1 MAVIFV
7 SERSWEMKR
16 VVKFKIDELRNDQLK
31 IIAERENITK
41 QSLVEKIINNYID
54 QRLLNDHLPELVDQL
69 SKIDTQLQSNGRT
82 IRQFINLQ
90 QATIDYLRSFT
101 EEPE

>member
-1 MAVIFV
+1 MTEPKKQFLK
-7 SERSWEMKR
+7 M
-16 VVKFKIDELRNDQLK
+16 KIDELRNDQLK

-69 SKIDTQLQSNGRT
+69 SKIGSSPKCWCKLNSA
-82 IRQFINLQ
+82 NL
-90 QATIDYLRSFT
+90 SFHKL
-101 EEPE
+101 

>member
-7 SERSWEMKR
+7 SERSWEMKQ

-41 QSLVEKIINNYID
+41 QSLVEGQVQNVGVN
-54 QRLLNDHLPELVDQL
+54 
-69 SKIDTQLQSNGRT
+69 
-82 IRQFINLQ
+82 
-90 QATIDYLRSFT
+90 
-101 EEPE
+101 